1 MLGSRST
8 WPAAAVAA
16 AACARP
22 ATRGV
27 CLNVN
32 PARPGA
38 AYGYVDMG
46 GWIAQCIQWNQ
57 RAGRWSK
64 MESGKY
70 VRFYFHECVRG
81 YVCAK

>member
-1 MLGSRST
+1 M
-8 WPAAAVAA
+8 
-16 AACARP
+16 ACGRCGRCGLCKAGHTGRLP
-22 ATRGV
+22 H
-27 CLNVN
+27 VN

-81 YVCAK
+81 YVYAK